1 MLRGPS
7 VIIVGNF
14 DGVHVGHAELV
25 RRARAIA
32 SNPAHGQLRVIALTF
47 DPHPMTRLRPEAA
60 PPPIASFA
68 RRAEL
73 LRALGVDDVVRIEP
87 TADVLNRTAEQFVRS
102 VVEAY
107 RPAVFVEGTDFRFG
121 RGRAGD
127 IALLADMGKSLGFA
141 VEAVSPVEVMLDD
154 QTIVPASSTMTRW
167 LIRHS
172 RVRDAATMLGR
183 PHELTGLVV
192 PGDRRGRTIGFPTA
206 NLKTDDLK
214 PGAGVYA
221 AIARLQD
228 GRSWPAA
235 VNIGTRPTF
244 AGLDIRVEAHLL
256 TDGDAPHHA
265 APADPPRWKALP
277 SLPEYGW
284 PLRLALVGWVRDQV
298 KFDSAERLVTQIK
311 RDRSRVAAIVHDSRT
326 HGPGGDERAAARPVA
341 EVTV

>member
-14 DGVHVGHAELV
+14 DGVHIGHAELV

-107 RPAVFVEGTDFRFG
+107 RPAVFVEGMDFRFG

-127 IALLADMGKSLGFA
+127 IALLSDMGKSLGFA
-141 VEAVSPVEVMLDD
+141 VEAVPPVEVMLDD

-172 RVRDAATMLGR
+172 RVRDAAAMLGR

-192 PGDRRGRTIGFPTA
+192 TGDRRGRTIGFPTA

-235 VNIGTRPTF
+235 VNVGSRPTF
-244 AGLDIRVEAHLL
+244 AGIDIRVEAHLL
-256 TDGDAPHHA
+256 TDADASA
-265 APADPPRWKALP
+265 ASPTDPPRWKALP

-284 PLRLALVGWVRDQV
+284 ALRLELVGWVRDQV
-298 KFDSAERLVTQIK
+298 KFDSADRLVTQIK
-311 RDRSRVAAIVHDSRT
+311 RDRARVASIVRDYLA
-326 HGPGGDERAAARPVA
+326 HGQDKDERAAARPVA